1 MSLKRILNLAA
12 AIAAVAAAAAVVI
25 VAAAFAVYALARQYL
40 TEAGA
45 AAVVA
50 GLFAVVALIVAAL
63 ATRKVAPKG
72 PKADD
77 TSMVDK
83 LVALAKE
90 RPLVAFGAAAAAVTV
105 LVRNPAV
112 ITAVV
117 SAFMAGSATQSRK

>member
-1 MSLKRILNLAA
+1 LSLKRILNLAA
-12 AIAAVAAAAAVVI
+12 ALAAVAAAAAVVI

-50 GLFAVVALIVAAL
+50 GVFAVVALIVAWL
-63 ATRKVAPKG
+63 ATRKVVPKG
-72 PKADD
+72 PKADESSIAD
-77 TSMVDK
+77 RLIV
-83 LVALAKE
+83 LAKE
-90 RPLVAFGAAAAAVTV
+90 RPIIALGAAAAALTV

-117 SAFMAGSATQSRK
+117 SAFMAGSATKSRK